1 MSEQQ
6 PQKENEIPIGISYRQ
21 WLIGQ
26 ALSGILM
33 NRLVTSEV
41 AAKQAIENA
50 DAVIKKLLA
59 EEYAKVSE

>member
-6 PQKENEIPIGISYRQ
+6 QKENEIPIGISYRE

-33 NRLVTSEV
+33 NRIVTSEV

-50 DAVIKKLLA
+50 DAVIKRLLA